1 MSDRPTISRWSCR
14 CGATLTAAV
23 AEAVPMCYACGGS
36 FAPDSEPEDIYGG
49 DPEPICA
56 PTSSWSYDA
65 NGSPVS

>member
-1 MSDRPTISRWSCR
+1 
-14 CGATLTAAV
+14 
-23 AEAVPMCYACGGS
+23 MCYACGGS